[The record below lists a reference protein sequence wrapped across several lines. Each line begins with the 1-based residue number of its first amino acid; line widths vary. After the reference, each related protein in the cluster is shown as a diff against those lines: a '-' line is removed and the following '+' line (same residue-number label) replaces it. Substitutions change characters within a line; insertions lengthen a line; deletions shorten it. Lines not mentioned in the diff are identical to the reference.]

1 MNIRC
6 AMRDLQ
12 AGMILSK
19 AIYAADGRV
28 LVEEGTVLTDYLIQ
42 NLRER
47 ALVSVMVQ
55 RQEQLAVYVEK
66 TAPPDSETTAP
77 PVPAS
82 EAATDRS
89 GPPVLLPAPAAVKAD
104 PEQDVLLDAAY
115 VACYMDVM
123 RRMQA
128 IFAQRGNLAEVNMEA
143 VQSLIAS
150 GEVLQL
156 CDGAK
161 AVTQIHNMLR
171 AGDSLIHHSLHV
183 AILAGL
189 MGSWLKWPSQR
200 KRKLILAGLLHDA
213 GKLRVSKDILDKPG
227 RLSNTE
233 LRIVQRHAQS
243 GYDMLCQGPLA
254 AETEVLAGILQHHE
268 RNDGSGYPNRL
279 KKDQISDF
287 GRILAVLDI
296 YDAMA
301 ANRAYAH
308 RSSPFDV
315 FGVLSEDIM
324 HKRLDAEYGLLFIRK
339 VCHSLNGSWVRL
351 SNGKKAKIVYIDE
364 SRMNALPVVQTD
376 DGEFLD
382 LNACHDVRVSVL
394 LTYEEVLSKTTH

>member
-47 ALVSVMVQ
+47 ALVSVMIQ
-55 RQEQLAVYVEK
+55 RPEHLAVYVEK
-66 TAPPDSETTAP
+66 TAPPETKTAP
-77 PVPAS
+77 PVIS
-82 EAATDRS
+82 EPVAAPDRS
-89 GPPVLLPAPAAVKAD
+89 LPPVLLPPAAVKAN
-104 PEQDVLLDAAY
+104 PEQDILLDMAY
-115 VACYMDVM
+115 VDCYMDVM

-143 VQSLIAS
+143 VQALIAS
-150 GEVLQL
+150 GEVLKL
-156 CDGAK
+156 CDGVK

-171 AGDSLIHHSLHV
+171 EGDYLIHHSLHV

-254 AETEVLAGILQHHE
+254 GEAEVLFGILQHHE
-268 RNDGSGYPNRL
+268 RNDGSGYPHQL
-279 KKDQISDF
+279 KKEQISDF
-287 GRILAVLDI
+287 GRILAILDI

-301 ANRAYAH
+301 ANRSYAR

-315 FGVLSEDIM
+315 FSVLSENIM
-324 HKRLDAEYGLLFIRK
+324 QKKLDAEYGLLFIRK

-351 SNGKKAKIVYIDE
+351 SNGKKAKIVYIDD

-376 DGEFLD
+376 EGEFMD
-382 LNACHDVRVSVL
+382 LNARHDVRVSVL
-394 LTYEEVLSKTTH
+394 LTYQEAVSLTKG